1 MKQLLTVFLALST
14 YAVSAQTL
22 FHYGQDSVSAEEFL
36 KAYNKNNTG
45 DRSEKAMREYF
56 DLYLASRLKI
66 KEAKDEG
73 YDTLPQIASDI
84 QGLRRQILPAYI
96 NDKKSM
102 DKLVD
107 EAFARSQKNI
117 HIAHI
122 FIKNTEDPAVA
133 DRKKDQVME
142 ALKTKKFSDVAREF
156 SDDPSAKTNGG
167 DLGWITAFTLPY
179 ALENLAYATPVGKYN
194 LYRSKAG
201 YHIFKNLEERKDLG
215 RMKAAQILLAF
226 PPGATDEDKANIKK
240 LADSLYQRITKGD
253 DFGKLASQFSND
265 IVSAASKG
273 QMQEFGVGQYEKTF
287 EEAAFGLTKDGAVT
301 KPFLTSYGY
310 HIVKRISKNPA
321 TTTKDEKT
329 MELLKNKIQQS
340 DRMATVKAALAQKVR
355 TEAGFKE
362 LPVSKDDELFPYTDS
377 LLNGKRD
384 GRTFSINDKTPLISF
399 AKSQSTVADW
409 IRFATANRFKQDG
422 TGLKPYQDMWT
433 EFVDDQSVHYYED
446 HLEDF
451 NEEFRNQLEE
461 FSEGNLFFEI
471 MQRKVWGPAQSDSA
485 ALERYYNE
493 HRERYVW
500 EQSAD
505 AVVFYAT
512 DKEAAETFLRELKK
526 TPEKWLDL
534 TTRFGEKIAADSGR
548 IEISNIPNPT
558 KMALRAGTITQP
570 LVNKG
575 DQTASFAYVIKLHPA
590 NQPRSFAEAR
600 GLVINDYQQEIER
613 QWMETLKKKYPVR
626 VNEDVLKKLL
636 SAKK

>member
-1 MKQLLTVFLALST
+1 
-14 YAVSAQTL
+14 
-22 FHYGQDSVSAEEFL
+22 
-36 KAYNKNNTG
+36 
-45 DRSEKAMREYF
+45 
-56 DLYLASRLKI
+56 
-66 KEAKDEG
+66 
-73 YDTLPQIASDI
+73 
-84 QGLRRQILPAYI
+84 
-96 NDKKSM
+96 
-102 DKLVD
+102 
-107 EAFARSQKNI
+107 
-117 HIAHI
+117 
-122 FIKNTEDPAVA
+122 
-133 DRKKDQVME
+133 
-142 ALKTKKFSDVAREF
+142 
-156 SDDPSAKTNGG
+156 
-167 DLGWITAFTLPY
+167 
-179 ALENLAYATPVGKYN
+179 
-194 LYRSKAG
+194 
-201 YHIFKNLEERKDLG
+201 
-215 RMKAAQILLAF
+215 
-226 PPGATDEDKANIKK
+226 
-240 LADSLYQRITKGD
+240 
-253 DFGKLASQFSND
+253 
-265 IVSAASKG
+265 
-273 QMQEFGVGQYEKTF
+273 
-287 EEAAFGLTKDGAVT
+287 
-301 KPFLTSYGY
+301 
-310 HIVKRISKNPA
+310 
-321 TTTKDEKT
+321 
-329 MELLKNKIQQS
+329 
-340 DRMATVKAALAQKVR
+340 
-355 TEAGFKE
+355 
-362 LPVSKDDELFPYTDS
+362 LFPYTDS

-626 VNEDVLKKLL
+626 VNEDVLKNC
-636 SAKK
+636 